1 MDTRSFPCFLP
12 CFKTAFL
19 LVDEFAFAVL
29 TAPTPKASTAYS
41 TGDSS
46 TSFPDSV
53 GDTTPGAVL
62 THTPAGSASLSFSLL
77 LSDFTETAGSVFSHF
92 NWGLFPSSDISHFR
106 LPLVWCPIG
115 EAYRSRARP
124 TVLLALTAFL
134 DESFPKLL
142 FE

>member
-62 THTPAGSASLSFSLL
+62 THTPAGGSASLSFSCFQTFLRLL
-77 LSDFTETAGSVFSHF
+77 V
-92 NWGLFPSSDISHFR
+92 LFF
-106 LPLVWCPIG
+106 
-115 EAYRSRARP
+115 
-124 TVLLALTAFL
+124 LTSTGA
-134 DESFPKLL
+134 SFKRYITL
-142 FE
+142 